1 MGVGRCIGSA
11 EESLSRVIVYVVVC
25 RVLELARSAVG
36 ARVKPYTESRRAEH
50 VLYRYNKLGINVNEI
65 DPDSD
70 L

>member
-1 MGVGRCIGSA
+1 MGVGRCIGSV

-50 VLYRYNKLGINVNEI
+50 VPCPISLYKLG
-65 DPDSD
+65 
-70 L
+70 

>member
-50 VLYRYNKLGINVNEI
+50 VLYRYIN
-65 DPDSD
+65 
-70 L
+70 